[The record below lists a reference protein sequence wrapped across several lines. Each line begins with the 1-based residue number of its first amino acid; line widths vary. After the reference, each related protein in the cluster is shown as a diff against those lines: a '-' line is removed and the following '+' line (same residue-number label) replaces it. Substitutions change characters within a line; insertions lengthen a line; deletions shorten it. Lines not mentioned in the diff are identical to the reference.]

1 MIKDFKFFQKPKPI
15 RWVTGY
21 GSSYLIENISIDHM
35 RSIIRC
41 MNGEG
46 DMVIPNPYCG
56 NSHMEWI
63 IIFHNELNRR
73 RNQTTISEVES

>member
-1 MIKDFKFFQKPKPI
+1 MKTFKFFQEPKPI

-21 GSSYLIENISIDHM
+21 GSTVLIENISIDHM

-46 DMVIPNPYCG
+46 DMIIPNPYCG

>member
-1 MIKDFKFFQKPKPI
+1 MKPFKFFHKPI

-21 GSSYLIENISIDHM
+21 GSTVSIETMSIDH
-35 RSIIRC
+35 IANIVRC

-46 DMVIPNPYCG
+46 DMDIPNPYYG

-63 IIFHNELNRR
+63 VIFHNELNRR
-73 RNQTTISEVES
+73 SNKMTKSEV